1 MVRRLLA
8 LGLFLSLQP
17 GWSLS
22 PIPMPRPYPGG
33 DYWVRNE
40 HTWMDWEV
48 QSAELSGRLCRDWP
62 QDDQQPGALL
72 HIDWNVQRWPVVT
85 SFRKGDRL
93 RVKPDEAGGF
103 LIKDIDGNSWMKV
116 DLGAD
121 QFCFVRAHARYVK
134 PVQVTPVETPSPLP
148 AQDEGLEE

>member
-1 MVRRLLA
+1 MLRRLLA
-8 LGLFLSLQP
+8 LGLFLNLQP
-17 GWSLS
+17 AWTLN

-40 HTWMDWEV
+40 HTWLDWEV
-48 QSAELSGRLCRDWP
+48 QCPELSGRLCRDWP

-72 HIDWNVQRWPVVT
+72 HVDWNVQRWPIVNT
-85 SFRKGDRL
+85 FHKGDRL

-116 DLGAD
+116 DLGSE

-134 PVQVTPVETPSPLP
+134 PITPVVEEPASPTPQPDPEL
-148 AQDEGLEE
+148 